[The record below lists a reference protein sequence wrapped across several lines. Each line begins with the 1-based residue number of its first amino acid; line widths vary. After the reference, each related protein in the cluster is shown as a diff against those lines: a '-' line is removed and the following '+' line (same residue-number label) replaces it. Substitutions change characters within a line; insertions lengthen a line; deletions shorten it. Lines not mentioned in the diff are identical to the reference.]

1 MTEPLSTI
9 PASLPDTANRI
20 LVIDDE
26 TAMLFACRTLLGN
39 EGFAVDLCT
48 TLPQALDELKKN
60 RYLAIIADVRLQGA
74 GNADG
79 MLLLS
84 VATTLQPDAKVIIMT
99 GYGSEALRQASATM
113 GATHY
118 FEKPVEPSAI
128 LSILQQFRQIAL
140 VNHIS

>member
-1 MTEPLSTI
+1 MTEPLSTV

-26 TAMLFACRTLLGN
+26 TTMLFACRSLFGN
-39 EGFAVDLCT
+39 EGFTVDLCT
-48 TLPQALDELKKN
+48 TLPQALDELKMN

-84 VATTLQPDAKVIIMT
+84 VATTLQPAANVIIMT
-99 GYGSEALRQASATM
+99 GYGSEALRQAATTM
-113 GATHY
+113 GAAHY
-118 FEKPVEPSAI
+118 LEKPVEPSS
-128 LSILQQFRQIAL
+128 LLDMLQQFRQTAL
-140 VNHIS
+140 INRIS